1 MIFFILDRTKRAEY
15 EWPLL
20 RRLRRLDPA
29 GAILLAASLICLFL
43 ALQYLSSAIPAS
55 NARVYGCL
63 IGCGILAVA
72 FVGMQIYG
80 AES

>member
-1 MIFFILDRTKRAEY
+1 MIFFILDRTKRTEH
-15 EWPLL
+15 EMPLL
-20 RRLRRLDPA
+20 RRLRKLDPA
-29 GAILLAASLICLFL
+29 GSVLLAASLVCLFL

-63 IGCGILAVA
+63 IGFGILVVA